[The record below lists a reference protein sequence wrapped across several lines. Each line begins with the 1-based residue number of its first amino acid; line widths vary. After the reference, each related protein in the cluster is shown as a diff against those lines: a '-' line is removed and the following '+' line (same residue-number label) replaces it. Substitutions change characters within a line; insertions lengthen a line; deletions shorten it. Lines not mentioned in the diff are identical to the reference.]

1 VVARRPV
8 PHPSTMNRTRVHLV
22 VSGRVQG
29 VCFRAETSAVASQ
42 LDLTGF
48 VRNLPAGDVEILAE
62 GDRAAVRRLVEWAR
76 RGPSMAHVTNV
87 STAYEEPRD
96 DFDSFGVRY

>member
-1 VVARRPV
+1 
-8 PHPSTMNRTRVHLV
+8 MNPTRVHLV

-48 VRNLPAGDVEILAE
+48 VRNLPAGDVEIVAE
-62 GDRAAVRRLVEWAR
+62 GDRAAVRRLVQWAR
-76 RGPSMAHVTNV
+76 RGPPMAHVTNV
-87 STAYEEPRD
+87 SIAHEEPRNE
-96 DFDSFGVRY
+96 FGSFGVRY